1 MTKDEAIKLAGT
13 VQALADLLGITRPA
27 IYQWK
32 KLPELRLLQ
41 LKILRKKW
49 FIKEKDCKV

>member
-1 MTKDEAIKLAGT
+1 MTKDESIKLAGS

-32 KLPELRLLQ
+32 KIPKLRVYQLKELR
-41 LKILRKKW
+41 KNW
-49 FIKEKDCKV
+49 FAKPQN

>member
-1 MTKDEAIKLAGT
+1 
-13 VQALADLLGITRPA
+13 LLGITRPA

-41 LKILRKKW
+41 LKILRKNW
-49 FIKEKDCKV
+49 FAKPQN

>member
-1 MTKDEAIKLAGT
+1 MTKDEAIKLAGS

-49 FIKEKDCKV
+49 FAKPQN